1 MQRSIISE
9 IRPITTFGNQPTNLR
24 TDSIRMSKE
33 SLSKQQIDRFIRD
46 EIDSVPQLE
55 ALLLFWN
62 HPSTQWTCEDLAKE
76 LYVSPLVAENVL
88 THLAGKRLILE
99 VPESS
104 GRYALHLESQ
114 ERETL
119 LSSLDTIYRQ
129 ELVRIS
135 KMIHAKDSPGL
146 RDFARS
152 FRFKRD

>member
-1 MQRSIISE
+1 
-9 IRPITTFGNQPTNLR
+9 
-24 TDSIRMSKE
+24 MSKE
-33 SLSKQQIDRFIRD
+33 SISKQQIDRFIRD

-62 HPSTQWTCEDLAKE
+62 HIPTEWTCDDLARE
-76 LYVSPLVAENVL
+76 LYVSQLVAQTIL
-88 THLAGKRLILE
+88 SHLYGRRLIVE

-104 GRYALHLESQ
+104 GRYVLHLESR

-119 LSSLDTIYRQ
+119 LASLDTIYRQ